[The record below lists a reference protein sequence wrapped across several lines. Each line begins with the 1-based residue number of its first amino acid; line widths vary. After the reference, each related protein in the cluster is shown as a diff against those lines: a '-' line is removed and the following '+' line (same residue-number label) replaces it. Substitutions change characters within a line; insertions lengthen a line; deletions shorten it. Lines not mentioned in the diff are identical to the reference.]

1 MHAHENVEHAHLYN
15 HLRVEDKLIFFYT
28 KKCYA
33 FHYIKQFHLF
43 IFVDVEIWVTMA
55 WVERYLNLFP
65 NLTK

>member
-43 IFVDVEIWVTMA
+43 IFVDVEI
-55 WVERYLNLFP
+55 
-65 NLTK
+65 